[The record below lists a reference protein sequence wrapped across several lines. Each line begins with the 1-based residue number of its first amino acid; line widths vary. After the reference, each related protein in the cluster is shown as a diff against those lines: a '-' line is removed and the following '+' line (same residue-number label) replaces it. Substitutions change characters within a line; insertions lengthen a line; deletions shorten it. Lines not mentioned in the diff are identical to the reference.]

1 MAVNLTAVFR
11 VRDQG
16 TSRLRQITS
25 MMDRMNR
32 TSRTTSD
39 SMSRAQ
45 SATNR
50 LGGAVSSATG
60 RMDGFSARVSR
71 LHVGSNGLSAS
82 FGGLQSTLL
91 GLASAYL
98 TAQGAAKAFDMT
110 IGAAARYE
118 QAEVAVKAI
127 FNDTKKSSAYL
138 QMVDKMAIDSPL
150 LNSGEMLKSSKA
162 LVAMTK
168 DVGELGKAWSI
179 IERLMVLDPT
189 QGTDGAAFA
198 LKEMWQ
204 GDALSMVERFGL
216 SKSKLNGIK
225 KMGIAEQNAE
235 LNKMLNKMGIT
246 QKTVNSMGETTL
258 GYWAQIQ
265 ERVDKFMRQV
275 GNLGNSKLGDTLGKI
290 VEAFDNTD
298 LDSIAAK
305 LDAKL
310 AGIVD
315 KAIAFG
321 KLLWQW
327 REPIVYVVGAIAA
340 AVGTLAG
347 VGVIA
352 ALANPVSL
360 IAAGIAAAVVGFK
373 ALYDNSEP
381 LRNTIN
387 GIGSAFKA
395 VSEIFKNGL
404 KGYGTS
410 RNLLEEAGF
419 SEGQIR
425 AIMAFGY
432 SLKDAYDKVK
442 AVFKSTAKIFG
453 GEHKASLDILK
464 SAGFSDEQTNLI
476 RKFGYD
482 LKSAFDM
489 VKGVFSGIGTLVT
502 GGGTVDLLT
511 ALGFS
516 PETAAKIDGQINGI
530 VTKVSEFITNV
541 KSIFGEVKAYISEKI
556 TQLSPTFD
564 RFKEI
569 ISTAWDT
576 IVNVWTNA
584 WSIIEPY
591 LSGFWNMLQI
601 LGDVAMIVF
610 NNVISPAISFL
621 VQLFS
626 TMWAIAQ
633 PILSLLA
640 IGFEALSTVMKWMW
654 DNVLAPLV
662 DFILTGV
669 KNAFDEF
676 SGVLSTVQGWFE
688 TLSGWISTAYG
699 HVKDFIGFIG
709 KAKLPD
715 WVTNGISA
723 GVNFVGG
730 LIGAGDGKKGS
741 NAKSNYHGLDYVPY
755 DSYYTRLHKG
765 ERVMTAQENKD
776 YSQGKGGNGA
786 GGGVVISGNNFTVR
800 EDADIHRIAFELAK
814 LIEKEKMRRG

>member
-50 LGGAVSSATG
+50 FGGAVSSATG

-216 SKSKLNGIK
+216 SKSKLNDIK

-290 VEAFDNTD
+290 VEAFDKTD

-327 REPIVYVVGAIAA
+327 REPIAYVAGAIAA

-373 ALYDNSEP
+373 ALYDNSEMF
-381 LRNTIN
+381 RGAID
-387 GIGSAFKA
+387 GIVGKVKSLWSAFKT
-395 VSEIFKNGL
+395 G
-404 KGYGTS
+404 GTGGIIS
-410 RNLLEEAGF
+410 ALFPPDIAN
-419 SEGQIR
+419 QINS
-425 AIMAFGY
+425 IVDGI
-432 SLKDAYDKVK
+432 K
-442 AVFKSTAKIFG
+442 AKISGLMTAFKTG
-453 GEHKASLDILK
+453 G
-464 SAGFSDEQTNLI
+464 F
-476 RKFGYD
+476 
-482 LKSAFDM
+482 
-489 VKGVFSGIGTLVT
+489 KGVLEMLI
-502 GGGTVDLLT
+502 
-511 ALGFS
+511 S
-516 PETAAKIDGQINGI
+516 PEAISAI
-530 VTKVSEFITNV
+530 VTRFNTLKEQFISVFMSIVEYVLPIIQTFWSYVQPILSALWDALKIVADVAILAWNNILAPAIVFVMKAFKLLWSFAGPMFELLGAAIGAAFKVLRLV
-541 KSIFGEVKAYISEKI
+541 
-556 TQLSPTFD
+556 
-564 RFKEI
+564 
-569 ISTAWDT
+569 WDT
-576 IVNVWTNA
+576 IVGPFIA
-584 WSIIEPY
+584 F
-591 LSGFWNMLQI
+591 LAGGFTQAF
-601 LGDVAMIVF
+601 GAASEIVD
-610 NNVISPAISFL
+610 
-621 VQLFS
+621 
-626 TMWAIAQ
+626 
-633 PILSLLA
+633 
-640 IGFEALSTVMKWMW
+640 ALSPVFQK
-654 DNVLAPLV
+654 V
-662 DFILTGV
+662 G
-669 KNAFDEF
+669 
-676 SGVLSTVQGWFE
+676 
-688 TLSGWISTAYG
+688 GWISKAAGYLREFTSILG
-699 HVKDFIGFIG
+699 KVKI
-709 KAKLPD
+709 PD
-715 WVTNGISA
+715 WIGNIGSGAVSWAKKLIPGKD
-723 GVNFVGG
+723 GG
-730 LIGAGDGKKGS
+730 A
-741 NAKSNYHGLDYVPY
+741 AKSHYSGLDSVPY
-755 DSYYTRLHKG
+755 DGYAARLHKG
-765 ERVMTAQENKD
+765 ERVLTARENRD
-776 YSQGKGGNGA
+776 YSEGGGGNGA

-800 EDADIHRIAFELAK
+800 EEADIHRIAFELAK
-814 LIEKEKMRRG
+814 LIEQEMVQTG